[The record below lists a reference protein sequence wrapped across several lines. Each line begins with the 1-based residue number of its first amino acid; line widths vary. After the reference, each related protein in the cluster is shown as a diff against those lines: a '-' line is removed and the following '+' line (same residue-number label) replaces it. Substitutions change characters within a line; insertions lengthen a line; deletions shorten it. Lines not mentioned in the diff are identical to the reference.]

1 VTSNSGISKTFGFE
15 VLRTNPQNPKTPLTT
30 HKGRWGKKCK
40 LYNMLLL
47 VITFLLSL
55 SGFLISAY
63 QWLIL
68 RDLLEGCV
76 EPMEFSENT

>member
-1 VTSNSGISKTFGFE
+1 
-15 VLRTNPQNPKTPLTT
+15 
-30 HKGRWGKKCK
+30 
-40 LYNMLLL
+40 MLLL
-47 VITFLLSL
+47 VLTFLLSL